1 MQKIRSIVWAVMF
14 QGQKDLTYMQIYASV
29 KTHAGRR
36 LMANHIRGE
45 TLWVYTVFGT
55 TYWITRAKIVPTCH
69 GCEARVEKTH
79 GSSAIWGVPTYD
91 RPLFS
96 ALTLRG
102 WYMLL
107 DVRGRESC
115 CGLRGRGGDKVRYI
129 MLIFRRPRY
138 VDICTVNTVA
148 TDWYLGKLSSCR
160 FDTMLLALPRGLL
173 EGEMPSLRP
182 TFTTPVCE

>member
-115 CGLRGRGGDKVRYI
+115 CRLGGGGGQGQIYN
-129 MLIFRRPRY
+129 
-138 VDICTVNTVA
+138 VDISSTSLCRHLYRQYCSYRLVFRETV
-148 TDWYLGKLSSCR
+148 KLQVWHNAS
-160 FDTMLLALPRGLL
+160 
-173 EGEMPSLRP
+173 
-182 TFTTPVCE
+182 